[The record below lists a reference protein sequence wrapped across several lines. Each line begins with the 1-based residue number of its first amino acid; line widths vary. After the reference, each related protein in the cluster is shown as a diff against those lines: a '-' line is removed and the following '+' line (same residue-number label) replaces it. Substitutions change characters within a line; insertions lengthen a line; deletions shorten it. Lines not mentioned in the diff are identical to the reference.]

1 MKTIPSSV
9 RFPDVEEEILEYWK
23 TQGTFQKSLDKNRG
37 NDPYIFYDGPP
48 FATGMPHY
56 GHILT
61 SYIKDTIPRYFTM
74 KGRFVDRRWGWD
86 CHGLPIEYEIE
97 KKLNISG
104 KAAIEAFGIDRFNKE
119 CSDIVLKYADD
130 WCAIIDRIGR
140 WVDFDRKYQT
150 MDLDYM
156 ESVLWIFKLLHQK
169 GLIYESLKVVAYC
182 NRCQTPLSN
191 FETGL
196 DDSYRIKD
204 DPSVTVAFVDKKNS
218 DISYLAWTTTPWTLP
233 SNLSLAVHPDID
245 YCLIESGK
253 WGKVIL
259 AKERIDYYA
268 GQLLDH
274 KILEQFKG
282 KYLIGKE
289 YVPLFDFADNE
300 NAFRILEGNFIDT
313 KTGTGIVH
321 IAPAFG
327 EDDFNICSKNSIQSF
342 NPVGLDG
349 RFTEKAGFLKGMD
362 VFESNKPIIAY
373 LKEKGLLFLRE
384 NYRHSYP
391 HCWRCDNP
399 LIYRTISS
407 WYVKVTEFKDKMV
420 KANQDINWIP
430 GHIKTGRFGQWLE
443 GARDWAI
450 SRNRF
455 WGSPIPVWKCDQC
468 KTEYVPESIKDL
480 EDRSGQSITNL
491 HRPDCDNIFFP
502 CTQKGCS
509 GQFARIPEVLDCWF
523 ESGAMP
529 YAQVHFP
536 FENKAMFENTFPA
549 SFIVEYIA
557 QTRGWFYTL
566 MVESAAIMG
575 KHPFE
580 NAICHGVI
588 LADDGRKMSK
598 SLKNFPDPMK
608 VIDEHGSDALR
619 IYLLSSAVVKGTDI
633 RFSETGVREAVRR
646 YLIPLWNSFHFFT
659 SYSGFVKGYSPK
671 IILSGTNT
679 EDRHILSELENLKTN
694 VSQAI
699 ENYDLP
705 KCYSHIL
712 YFVET
717 LSGWY
722 IRNNRERFWVQK
734 INEDAANAFNTL
746 YTVLFELST
755 ICAPFIPFTMEYIYR
770 HFTDNSVH
778 LADWADQVP
787 ERIDTALNQDV
798 LKIRSVIEGGRR
810 IREKN
815 RINLRQPLPN
825 IRVSG
830 IAQNTLEQ
838 FTDLLKSQLNVKQV
852 LYENKPD
859 TFSKKKIQPDTKK
872 LGPVLRK
879 DLKKVLALIQKSEFE
894 YGKDGQLCV
903 DQYKI
908 LASDYTIGF
917 QAIFED
923 EDLWYERQLVVSLCL
938 SISEELKI
946 EGTARNLNRYIQDLR
961 KELKLSYDDRIIL
974 SIEAVGIYG
983 QSISSHKRWL
993 MEQSLAVDLK
1003 NTVEEIMFEKNDA
1016 EGQLKIQVQKAK
1028 IDQK

>member
-1 MKTIPSSV
+1 
-9 RFPDVEEEILEYWK
+9 
-23 TQGTFQKSLDKNRG
+23 
-37 NDPYIFYDGPP
+37 
-48 FATGMPHY
+48 
-56 GHILT
+56 
-61 SYIKDTIPRYFTM
+61 M

-130 WCAIIDRIGR
+130 WCVIIDRIGR

-156 ESVLWIFKLLHQK
+156 ESVLWIFKQLHQK

-204 DPSVTVAFVDKKNS
+204 DPSVTVAFAGKEDS

-233 SNLSLAVHPDID
+233 SNLSLAVHPDIE
-245 YCLIESGK
+245 YCLIESEK

-268 GQLLDH
+268 GQLSGH
-274 KILEQFKG
+274 KILDRFKG
-282 KYLIGKE
+282 KHLIGKE
-289 YVPLFDFADNE
+289 YVPLFDFADTKT
-300 NAFRILEGNFIDT
+300 AFKILEGNFIDT

-327 EDDFNICSKNSIQSF
+327 EDDFNICSKNSIKSF

-362 VFESNKPIIAY
+362 VCEANNPIIAD
-373 LKEKGLLFLRE
+373 LKEKGVLFRRE

-391 HCWRCDNP
+391 HCWRCDTP

-407 WYVKVTEFKDKMV
+407 WYVSVTKFKDKMV
-420 KANQDINWIP
+420 TANQDINWIP
-430 GHIKTGRFGQWLE
+430 GHIKAGRFGQWLE

-468 KTEYVPESIKDL
+468 NALYVPESIKDL
-480 EDRSGQSITNL
+480 EERSGQSVTNL
-491 HRPDCDNIFFP
+491 HRPDCDTIFFP
-502 CTQKGCS
+502 CIQKGCS

-536 FENKAMFENTFPA
+536 FENKKMFETTFPA

-659 SYSGFVKGYSPK
+659 SYSGFIKGYSPK

-679 EDRHILSELENLKTN
+679 EDRHILSELENLKVN
-694 VSQAI
+694 VGQAI

-705 KCYSHIL
+705 KCYSQIL
-712 YFVET
+712 YFIET

-770 HFTDNSVH
+770 HFTGNSVH
-778 LADWADQVP
+778 LADWSDPVP
-787 ERIDTALNQDV
+787 ERIDSALNENVQ
-798 LKIRSVIEGGRR
+798 KIRSIIEGGRR

-815 RINLRQPLPN
+815 RINLRQPLSH

-830 IAQNTLEQ
+830 MAQNTLIQ
-838 FTDLLKSQLNVKQV
+838 FTDLLKNQLNVKQV
-852 LYENKPD
+852 VYEKDPD
-859 TFSKKKIQPDTKK
+859 TFAKKQIRPDTKK

-879 DLKKVLALIQKSEFE
+879 DLKKVLALIQKSAFE
-894 YGKDGQLCV
+894 YGKEGQLCV
-903 DQYKI
+903 DPYTI
-908 LASDYTIGF
+908 LPSEYTIGF
-917 QAIFED
+917 KPIFEN

-938 SISEELKI
+938 SISEELRI

-974 SIEAVGIYG
+974 LIEADGIYG
-983 QSISSHKRWL
+983 QSISSHKKWL

-1003 NTVEEIMFEKNDA
+1003 STVEETMVEKNDTK
-1016 EGQLKIQVQKAK
+1016 GHLKIQVKKA
-1028 IDQK
+1028 Q

>member
-1 MKTIPSSV
+1 MKPVPSSV
-9 RFPDVEEEILEYWK
+9 NFPEVEKEILAYWK
-23 TQGTFQKSLDKNRG
+23 RGDTFQKSLDKNRG
-37 NDPYIFYDGPP
+37 KDPYIFYDGPP

-104 KAAIEAFGIDRFNKE
+104 KAAIEAFGIDRFNRE

-130 WCAIIDRIGR
+130 WCAVIDRIGR

-156 ESVLWIFKLLHQK
+156 ESVLWVFKQLHQK

-204 DPSVTVAFVDKKNS
+204 DPSVTVAFSDKTDG

-233 SNLSLAVHPDID
+233 SNLALAVHPEIE
-245 YCLIESGK
+245 YCLVESK
-253 WGKVIL
+253 NQGKVVL
-259 AKERIDYYA
+259 AKDRLDAYA
-268 GQLLDH
+268 RQLSDH
-274 KILEQFKG
+274 TVLEQFKG
-282 KYLIGKE
+282 DCLIGKE
-289 YVPLFDFADNE
+289 YTPLFDFAHHP
-300 NAFRILEGNFIDT
+300 NAYKILEGDFIDT

-327 EDDFNICSKNSIQSF
+327 EDDFNICKKSNIQSF
-342 NPVGLDG
+342 NPVDLDG
-349 RFTEKAGFLKGMD
+349 RFNESAGFLNGMD
-362 VFESNKPIIAY
+362 VFESNKAIIAD
-373 LKEKGLLFLRE
+373 LKKRGKLFLRE
-384 NYRHSYP
+384 NYRHNYP
-391 HCWRCDNP
+391 HCWRCDSP

-407 WYVKVTEFKDKMV
+407 WYVKVTDFKEKMV
-420 KANQDINWIP
+420 KANQRINWIP
-430 GHIKTGRFGQWLE
+430 GHIKAGRFGQWLE

-468 KTEYVPESIKDL
+468 NAQYVPESIKDL
-480 EDRSGQSITNL
+480 ENRSGRSVTNL
-491 HRPDCDNIFFP
+491 HRPECDTIFFP
-502 CTQKGCS
+502 CTQKGCT
-509 GQFARIPEVLDCWF
+509 GQFARVPEVLDCWF

-536 FENKAMFENTFPA
+536 FENKEMFESTFPA
-549 SFIVEYIA
+549 SFIVEYVA

-608 VIDEHGSDALR
+608 VIDAHGSDALR
-619 IYLLSSAVVKGTDI
+619 IYLLSSAVVKGMDI

-646 YLIPLWNSFHFFT
+646 YLIPLWNSFHFFS
-659 SYSGFVKGYSPK
+659 SYAGLVNGYSPET
-671 IILSGTNT
+671 ILFGTNT
-679 EDRHILSELENLKTN
+679 EDRHILSELENLKAT
-694 VSQAI
+694 VGRAV

-705 KCYSHIL
+705 KCYSSIL
-712 YFVET
+712 YFIET

-722 IRNNRERFWVQK
+722 IRNNRERFWVQE
-734 INEDAANAFNTL
+734 INPDAASAFNTL
-746 YTVLFELST
+746 HTVLVELSL

-770 HFTDNSVH
+770 HLTGSSVH
-778 LADWADQVP
+778 LADWPDEVP
-787 ERIDTALNQDV
+787 DRIDPGLNEDM
-798 LKIRSVIEGGRR
+798 LKIRSVIEGGRK

-815 RINLRQPLPN
+815 RVNLRQPLAYV
-825 IRVSG
+825 RVSG
-830 IAQNTLEQ
+830 VAQQTLEQ

-852 LYENKPD
+852 RYEDTPE
-859 TFSKKKIQPDTKK
+859 TFSKKQIQPDAKK

-879 DLKKVLALIQKSEFE
+879 DLKKVLDLIQKEEVEFGE
-894 YGKDGQLCV
+894 DGQIVV
-903 DQYKI
+903 DSYEI
-908 LASDYTIGF
+908 SASDYTIGF
-917 QAIFED
+917 KSIRDD
-923 EDLWYERQLVVSLCL
+923 EDLWYDKQLVVSLCL
-938 SISEELKI
+938 SISDELKI
-946 EGTARNLNRYIQDLR
+946 EGIARNLNRYIQDLR
-961 KELKLSYDDRIIL
+961 KELKLSYDDTIHL
-974 SIEAVGIYG
+974 FIEADGLYG
-983 QSISSHKRWL
+983 QSLSVHKEWL

-1003 NTVEEIMFEKNDA
+1003 STVKDPMTERDDA
-1016 EGQLKIQVQKAK
+1016 EGKLKIQIRKTE
-1028 IDQK
+1028 